1 MQHGRCELYVRHYE
15 FFILKYTTQIYL
27 RVQLAMITFRNEQYS
42 AAADELTASITTITG
57 LFSPAALLEPRW
69 KVFTLVC
76 PYKAIEDSSTH
87 GRYAPN
93 SSLVGTLTL
102 YGELSINDDATR
114 SSVPIE

>member
-1 MQHGRCELYVRHYE
+1 MVDVSFMSDTIE
-15 FFILKYTTQIYL
+15 FFILKYTPQVYL

-87 GRYAPN
+87 GRMRQTA
-93 SSLVGTLTL
+93 LWLGL
-102 YGELSINDDATR
+102 
-114 SSVPIE
+114 